1 MFVMIATR
9 RNPCPATE
17 SALLVAV
24 KTSPAPAGGRPGGA
38 KTPGMSDVVP
48 HSIEDLE
55 RALLRNSVLRLEA
68 GRDRCRDCRRSPL
81 IGERMFVYASG
92 RAVCELCR
100 TLRPEEPAEV
110 HLVRATGAGHTVL
123 RVSRAA

>member
-1 MFVMIATR
+1 MIATR
-9 RNPCPATE
+9 RNPCAATE
-17 SALLVAV
+17 GALLVPVRNVAC
-24 KTSPAPAGGRPGGA
+24 SGRRAPRRGEN
-38 KTPGMSDVVP
+38 PGMSDVVP